1 MALTGSRAL
10 TPAKPAWMSGVSFAP
25 DKVMRPVVFLILALI
40 LASLAQAG
48 PRPLT
53 NREIILML
61 RTGFSSE
68 SVLAEIVQRHVAE
81 PLDPA
86 TKKSLSQLG
95 ATQPLIA
102 ALESNAFA
110 ATSAEMVAPKAPVT
124 RPAGPPAIAT
134 PPPARVGAAPVPNE
148 HAIMKAMHG
157 KLVLCRDGVVSQSD
171 DSVLENKKLIALYFS
186 AHWCGPCRRFTPEL
200 VDFYNQVEPQHP
212 EFEIIFVSSDHS
224 RFNWETYM
232 RDMRMP
238 WLAIDY
244 DRVAELGPLRAL
256 SGDGIPS
263 LVLLDANG
271 RVLSSTYEGGKRLG
285 PEKVLQDLQR
295 IFASGANALAQLP

>member
-1 MALTGSRAL
+1 MRLV
-10 TPAKPAWMSGVSFAP
+10 VS
-25 DKVMRPVVFLILALI
+25 LILAVI
-40 LASLAQAG
+40 LANLAHAG
-48 PRPLT
+48 PQPLT
-53 NREIILML
+53 NKEVVLML

-81 PLDPA
+81 PLDA
-86 TKKSLSQLG
+86 LTKKSLVELH

-110 ATSAEMVAPKAPVT
+110 ATSAEMVAPKAPAT
-124 RPAGPPAIAT
+124 RPAASPAIAT
-134 PPPARVGAAPVPNE
+134 PPPPKVGAIPVPNE

-186 AHWCGPCRRFTPEL
+186 AHWCGPCRRFTPQL
-200 VDFYNQVEPQHP
+200 VNFYDQLEPQHP

-238 WLAIDY
+238 WPAVDY
-244 DRVAELGPLRAL
+244 DRVAELGPLRDL
-256 SGDGIPS
+256 GGDGIPS

-271 RVLSSTYEGGKRLG
+271 RVLSSTYENGKRLG
-285 PEKVLQDLQR
+285 PEKVLDDLQR